1 MEDARERAPLMCAM
15 TRTSITEAWIEALSG
30 EEDAMPS
37 ALMEKS
43 RSPGSNMTSRTVST
57 MSLVGMSPTGLSDD
71 TAFTGPDLDLDG
83 SLSPHSPKDES
94 EDESDDRSI
103 ATLDPTLDSTFEGY
117 TLSPHDPQKRVLI
130 DIYFTHGGGWVG
142 WGEEG
147 SRFVY
152 PKSER

>member
-57 MSLVGMSPTGLSDD
+57 MSLVGMSPMGLSDD

-94 EDESDDRSI
+94 NDRST

-117 TLSPHDPQKRVLI
+117 TLSPHDPQK
-130 DIYFTHGGGWVG
+130 
-142 WGEEG
+142 
-147 SRFVY
+147 
-152 PKSER
+152 

>member
-57 MSLVGMSPTGLSDD
+57 MSLVGMSPMGLSDD
-71 TAFTGPDLDLDG
+71 TAFTGPDLDG

-94 EDESDDRSI
+94 EDESDDRST
-103 ATLDPTLDSTFEGY
+103 ATPDPTL
-117 TLSPHDPQKRVLI
+117 
-130 DIYFTHGGGWVG
+130 
-142 WGEEG
+142 
-147 SRFVY
+147 
-152 PKSER
+152 